1 MTQLQPGENLGPYQV
16 IGQVGKGG
24 MATVYK
30 AFHAATNRY
39 VALKVLPEQLTDQP
53 QFVER
58 FRQEAQTIANL
69 QHPHILPVFDYGES
83 DGRMYMVMRYLDTGT
98 LTERIKARPLTLK
111 EIGRFIEQLVDA
123 LGYAHAQNVV
133 HRDIKPSNALV
144 DAQDNLFLTDFGIA
158 KILERQT
165 RFTETGAMMGTPDYM
180 SPEQAQGMR
189 VDQRSDIYSVGIILY
204 EMVTG
209 HVPFEAETP
218 LAVVLKHISEPLPPP
233 TTLKPDLS
241 PDIERV
247 ILKALAKKP
256 EDRFATCA
264 EFLDAWREALTLAE
278 HGATSAPAREM
289 VPPPPPPTEAKTPKD
304 KISQPPTGR
313 NDLGLI
319 VGCLGGLAVL
329 ACVLVV
335 GGGWAMASLGPSL
348 GNLFPTQ
355 VARATG
361 PAITRPPEIGVTPEA
376 ATPVVIRPTSAVA
389 TVPPALPPTP
399 TMPAPPEAFNISNN
413 PGASEN
419 PQVIVDANGLA
430 HVLWSDQSLR
440 DEGDLLYRYYV
451 GGAWSEAELLTAGQ
465 RGPVRGSARWV
476 RQPEGQ
482 WCVVWAGGLDWQTR
496 CLSGTQWS
504 AAERVRTEVSWADY
518 PAFAFA
524 PDGELKIAHVD
535 FNVAYF
541 EDAQLSDGSN
551 TIHDL
556 KMTLDAEGNPHVV
569 WIEHAGENFIVNY
582 RHSPDGGDT
591 WEDVLTVSD
600 DDTHAGLG
608 SAIDLVADAQ
618 GQVHLAWI
626 SSPFL
631 SGQGA
636 TFYRRWSVDG
646 GWGPL
651 IEFPGGRPLTEMSLA
666 VDADGLAHLAAAGL
680 VLSQRGVL
688 YSRQTPDGNWLP
700 AWLIAVDPG
709 SASSSRYPNLFVDA
723 FGVPHIVWQS
733 PDVPPEVYYV
743 GLGE

>member
-83 DGRMYMVMRYLDTGT
+83 AGRMYMVMRYLDTGT
-98 LTERIKARPLTLK
+98 LTERMKTRPLALK
-111 EIGRFIEQLVDA
+111 EVDHFFTQLLDA

-165 RFTETGAMMGTPDYM
+165 HFTETGAMMGTPDYM
-180 SPEQAQGMR
+180 SPEQAQGVR
-189 VDQRSDIYSVGIILY
+189 VDQRSDIYSVGVILY

-209 HVPFEAETP
+209 RVPFEAETP
-218 LAVVLKHISEPLPPP
+218 LAVILKHISEPLPPP

-241 PDIERV
+241 PHLERV

-264 EFLDAWREALTLAE
+264 EFLEAWREALQLIE
-278 HGATSAPAREM
+278 QGVVAPRPETT
-289 VPPPPPPTEAKTPKD
+289 PPPTSPTETKSPRAG
-304 KISQPPTGR
+304 ISQPSTGR
-313 NDLGLI
+313 NDVGLI
-319 VGCLGGLAVL
+319 LGCLGGLAVL

-335 GGGWAMASLGPSL
+335 AGGWAMASLGPSL

-355 VARATG
+355 AVLPTG
-361 PAITRPPEIGVTPEA
+361 PVITRPPEIDVTLEVVS
-376 ATPVVIRPTSAVA
+376 TPRPTTAVA

-399 TMPAPPEAFNISNN
+399 TAPAVPEAFNISNN
-413 PGASEN
+413 PGASES
-419 PQVIVDANGLA
+419 PQVMVDDDGLV
-430 HVLWSDQSLR
+430 HVLWFDQSLR
-440 DEGDLLYRYYV
+440 DDGDLLYRMYV
-451 GGAWSEAELLTAGQ
+451 GGAWSEAENLTAGQ
-465 RGPVRGSARWV
+465 RGPVRGTARWV
-476 RQPEGQ
+476 RQPNGP
-482 WCVVWAGGLDWQTR
+482 WCAIWAGGLDWQMR
-496 CLSGTQWS
+496 CLGNGQWL
-504 AAERVRTEVSWADY
+504 AAERVRTDVSWADY
-518 PAFAFA
+518 PGFAFA
-524 PDGELKIAHVD
+524 PDGELKIAHVE

-541 EDAQLSDGSN
+541 EGAQLSDGAN

-569 WIEHAGENFIVNY
+569 WIEHAGGNFIVNY

-591 WEDVLTVSD
+591 WEAVLTVSD
-600 DDTHAGLG
+600 DETHAGLG

-631 SGQGA
+631 ASRGA
-636 TFYRRWSVDG
+636 TFYRRWSADG

-651 IEFPGGRPLTEMSLA
+651 VELPGGRPLTEMSLA
-666 VDADGLAHLAAAGL
+666 VDAEGLAHLAAAGL
-680 VLSQRGVL
+680 VLDERGVL
-688 YSRQTPDGNWLP
+688 YARQTAEGHWLP
-700 AWLIAVDPG
+700 AWLVAVDPG
-709 SASSSRYPNLFVDA
+709 SASSSRYPHLFVDA
-723 FGVPHIVWQS
+723 SGAAHIVWQS
-733 PDVPPEVYYV
+733 PGTPPEVYYV